1 MAAYDSKSFSVVVE
15 SKISAFKNGRAL
27 EQRSPGRPPL
37 DLDIILEAIFYRL
50 RNSGPWR
57 DLPTTF
63 GPWRTIYGWYQIFDR
78 EGIWTEILRI
88 VAKGATGKTRFI
100 DGTHIRVHQA
110 GANPA
115 GGPDAQAM
123 GKTKGGR
130 NTKLMLMVDLKGR
143 PVALLLVP
151 GQAYEGHHVVGLL
164 TAAGLPPGLTIVG
177 DKAYDD
183 DKLRYQLTELGYK
196 TCFPTKSNRK
206 ESRPMHKGQYRK
218 RYRVENCFC
227 RLKRWASV
235 ATRRD
240 KLASRFLSL
249 VTFAAIIDWLT

>member
-1 MAAYDSKSFSVVVE
+1 MVAE
-15 SKISAFKNGRAL
+15 SKIPAFKNGRAL
-27 EQRSPGRPPL
+27 TPRRRGRPPL
-37 DLDIILEAIFYRL
+37 KLDVLLDAFFYHL
-50 RNSGPWR
+50 RVSGPWR
-57 DLPTTF
+57 DFSPEY
-63 GPWRTIYGWYQIFDR
+63 GPWRTVYGWYQKFD
-78 EGIWTEILRI
+78 EMGIWGGILRTI
-88 VAKGATGKTRFI
+88 AKAAKGKARFI

-115 GGPDAQAM
+115 GGAQAQAM

-130 NTKLMLMVDLKGR
+130 NSKLMLMVDLKGR
-143 PVALLLVP
+143 PVAMILVP
-151 GQAYEGHHVVGLL
+151 GQAYEGHHVVGLIE
-164 TAAGLPPGLTIVG
+164 AANLPPGLTIVG

-183 DKLRYQLTELGYK
+183 DKLRFRLTALGFE

-206 ESRPMHKGQYRK
+206 ESRPMHKGHYRR

-240 KLASRFLSL
+240 KLASRFLAL
-249 VTFAAIIDWLT
+249 ATFAAVMDWLV

>member
-1 MAAYDSKSFSVVVE
+1 MVAE

-27 EQRSPGRPPL
+27 TRRGRGRHPL
-37 DLDIILEAIFYRL
+37 RLDSLLDAFFYHL
-50 RNSGPWR
+50 RVSGPWR
-57 DLPTTF
+57 DFPLKY
-63 GPWRTIYGWYQIFDR
+63 GPWRTIYGWYQKFD
-78 EGIWTEILRI
+78 EQGIWAGILRSI
-88 VAKGATGKTRFI
+88 AKAAKGKARFI

-115 GGPDAQAM
+115 GGAQAQAM

-130 NTKLMLMVDLKGR
+130 NSKLMLMVDLKGR
-143 PVALLLVP
+143 PVAMLLVP
-151 GQAYEGHHVVGLL
+151 GQDYEGHHVIRLIE
-164 TAAGLPPGLTIVG
+164 AANLPPGLTIVG

-183 DKLRYQLTELGYK
+183 DKLRFRLTALGFE

-206 ESRPMHKGQYRK
+206 ESRPMHKGHYRR

-240 KLASRFLSL
+240 KLASRFLAL
-249 VTFAAIIDWLT
+249 ATFAAVVDWLV

>member
-1 MAAYDSKSFSVVVE
+1 VQQAKPALSMAPIFEFTRLAP
-15 SKISAFKNGRAL
+15 IQRAGL
-27 EQRSPGRPPL
+27 TL
-37 DLDIILEAIFYRL
+37 K
-50 RNSGPWR
+50 PWEK
-57 DLPTTF
+57 P
-63 GPWRTIYGWYQIFDR
+63 
-78 EGIWTEILRI
+78 
-88 VAKGATGKTRFI
+88 
-100 DGTHIRVHQA
+100 
-110 GANPA
+110 N
-115 GGPDAQAM
+115 
-123 GKTKGGR
+123 GR

>member
-1 MAAYDSKSFSVVVE
+1 MVAE
-15 SKISAFKNGRAL
+15 SKIPAFKNGRVVK
-27 EQRSPGRPPL
+27 QRKRGRPPL
-37 DLDIILEAIFYRL
+37 ELDIILEAMFYRL
-50 RNSGPWR
+50 RVSGPWR
-57 DLPTTF
+57 DFPSSF
-63 GPWRTIYGWYQIFDR
+63 GPWRTIYGWYQTF
-78 EGIWTEILRI
+78 EEKGIWTDILRM
-88 VAKGATGKTRFI
+88 VAKGAKGKARYI

-115 GGPDAQAM
+115 GGADAQAM

-151 GQAYEGHHVVGLL
+151 GQAYEGHHVVGLIEEAKL
-164 TAAGLPPGLTIVG
+164 LPGLTIVG

-183 DKLRYQLTELGYK
+183 DKLRFTLTEMGFK

-206 ESRPMHKGQYRK
+206 EHRPMNKGQYRK

-240 KLASRFLSL
+240 KLATRFLAL